1 MDTGYLEL
9 INDIIKLGY
18 LKTPRIIE
26 AFKKFERKYFVPKA
40 LAYQANLNQP
50 LPIGYGQTISQPLTV
65 AFMIE
70 LLNPKKGN
78 KVLEIGA
85 GSGWQ
90 TAILSDIV
98 GENGVIYAFEIIES
112 LAEFGRNNI
121 KRFNLKNIEFE
132 HKDVSLGYS
141 QKTPYD
147 RIISGAAF
155 DQIPESLKHQLA
167 IGGILI
173 APTQNDDI
181 RKIKRISKDKFKE
194 EIIPGFVF
202 VPITKNNNHT
212 NV

>member
-132 HKDVSLGYS
+132 HKDVSLGYP
-141 QKTPYD
+141 QKSPYD

-202 VPITKNNNHT
+202 VPITKNNNPQT
-212 NV
+212 